1 MRCLLPRDLGEPI
14 ARGWWLATDA
24 LALAAAVLTMAIAW
38 RLGWDMPRPL
48 SAPSPVTRRELAWSL
63 AGHLVV
69 IAALSWPLVRDLAG
83 QGVTDR
89 PDGRLNAW
97 ILAWDVHALTH
108 DPGRL
113 FQAPIFHPLPDALAF
128 SENLLLPAVLS
139 APALA
144 LGGPVL
150 GYNVALLASLALSG
164 LGAQLLV
171 RRVRA
176 AGRHHHS
183 GGGHNA
189 ERKVSSRDQLGHGPS

>member
-1 MRCLLPRDLGEPI
+1 MEPPRTILN
-14 ARGWWLATDA
+14 
-24 LALAAAVLTMAIAW
+24 AISEE
-38 RLGWDMPRPL
+38 DFQ
-48 SAPSPVTRRELAWSL
+48 
-63 AGHLVV
+63 V
-69 IAALSWPLVRDLAG
+69 IGVGKISDIFAG

-150 GYNVALLASLALSG
+150 GYNVALLASLAVSG

-171 RRVRA
+171 RI
-176 AGRHHHS
+176 
-183 GGGHNA
+183 
-189 ERKVSSRDQLGHGPS
+189 